1 VRKLIQSAYK
11 TYVGDPRGPFSDE
24 DAVLLGGL
32 QTTPIEGGPSW
43 LDSEQYMIE
52 AKAERIV
59 GRNAMQGLML
69 QRILE
74 DRFRLRVHRA
84 NREMPVYALTIAKGD
99 PKLSRF
105 REGSCTE
112 TPQPDISTLSGP
124 PPTPA
129 RLPSGQKYCEW
140 SGGVNGNVGATSVTI
155 TAQGATIDQFAK
167 SFLYGLEEKPVI
179 NRTGLT
185 GKFDIHLEYAMNE
198 EERQRFARATGRSL
212 EEIPATPSIFTAL
225 QEQLGLKL
233 ESSKGPVEVL
243 VIDSVSRPSEN

>member
-11 TYVGDPRGPFSDE
+11 TYVGDPRGPFSDN

-32 QTTPIEGGPSW
+32 RTTPIEGGPPW
-43 LDSEQYMIE
+43 IDSEEYMIE
-52 AKAERIV
+52 GRAERIV
-59 GRNAMQGLML
+59 GRTVMQGPML

-74 DRFRLRVHRA
+74 DRFRLKVHWA
-84 NREMPVYALTIAKGD
+84 SREMPVFGLTIAKGG

-112 TPQPDISTLSGP
+112 LPQPDISTLSGP
-124 PPTPA
+124 PPAPP

-140 SGGVNGNVGATSVTI
+140 GGGVNGNVGATSVAI
-155 TAQGATIDQFAK
+155 TAQGATIAQFSK

-179 NRTGLT
+179 DRTGLT
-185 GKFDIHLEYAMNE
+185 GKFDIHFEYAMNE

-212 EEIPATPSIFTAL
+212 EEIPSSPSIFTAL

-233 ESSKGPVEVL
+233 ESAKGPVEVL
-243 VIDSVSRPSEN
+243 VIDSVSKPSEN